1 MEDKKVTRNM
11 SKNRSRER
19 RTRPDKNDPLI
30 ITISITQKDRERL
43 DEILR
48 SRRYRCE
55 DIFRVGLDDLSA

>member
-1 MEDKKVTRNM
+1 M

>member
-1 MEDKKVTRNM
+1 M
-11 SKNRSRER
+11 SKIRIIER
-19 RTRPDKNDPLI
+19 RTRPVKNDPLI